1 MHELGAE
8 GGHLPAL
15 ADRCGP
21 DGRSAWPTVETLSLE
36 AHCSESSVRR
46 ALKALEQCGTIR
58 RGDQR
63 LAQWDENRLSA
74 QGVPV
79 GRVGVLHG
87 SSTRT
92 RGAKP
97 GRQARAERE
106 ARGLRVD
113 QNPRKQGCHN
123 DISRK
128 PQESNESETC
138 QNDTPTRVNP
148 ASEDSRP
155 VIGDRS
161 EVSPVTGL
169 YKKQINKQIPFSPY
183 GAFPPKSSAT
193 TNTPSADGGPISEP
207 CEETGKPVN
216 HAEDSAD
223 DALDALADARTGL
236 GLEAPKAT
244 PADRKAVA
252 NLLDRL
258 AANGSESPMA
268 LVLEAI
274 AYLSERDFWLRQV
287 MAGRDLAKRF
297 DRIRNDMLVDQA
309 CPARRRVSDTSE
321 PAEPDIPAQPWIPK
335 PVEAKAAPVPVCRHH
350 GSCEHV
356 KAALAG

>member
-1 MHELGAE
+1 M
-8 GGHLPAL
+8 
-15 ADRCGP
+15 
-21 DGRSAWPTVETLSLE
+21 
-36 AHCSESSVRR
+36 
-46 ALKALEQCGTIR
+46 
-58 RGDQR
+58 
-63 LAQWDENRLSA
+63 SA

-169 YKKQINKQIPFSPY
+169 YKTQINKQIPFSPY
-183 GAFPPKSSAT
+183 GAFPPESSAM

-236 GLEAPKAT
+236 GLEAPRPRRRTAKPWRICSTAWPPT
-244 PADRKAVA
+244 
-252 NLLDRL
+252 
-258 AANGSESPMA
+258 AANPRWPSCWRRSPTCLSVISGCVRSWPAGIWPNVSTGSATTCS
-268 LVLEAI
+268 
-274 AYLSERDFWLRQV
+274 STRH
-287 MAGRDLAKRF
+287 
-297 DRIRNDMLVDQA
+297 
-309 CPARRRVSDTSE
+309 
-321 PAEPDIPAQPWIPK
+321 
-335 PVEAKAAPVPVCRHH
+335 APHAD
-350 GSCEHV
+350 E
-356 KAALAG
+356 